1 MTQGWTPKL
10 PPLGQSLLR
19 WSATTA
25 LPATP
30 ARRGAGGRRRRRK
43 WRLWSKNL
51 GEGGIGAHLVHIAA
65 AHADRTNQL
74 ILHNDRESATH
85 EVISE
90 AGGLTEV
97 QANHSSVNG
106 VEALRHG
113 A

>member
-1 MTQGWTPKL
+1 RVRPVGTVRAPPALSGSTP
-10 PPLGQSLLR
+10 
-19 WSATTA
+19 
-25 LPATP
+25 
-30 ARRGAGGRRRRRK
+30 RRGGGGRRRRPK

-51 GEGGIGAHLVHIAA
+51 GEGGIGAHLVHSAA

-74 ILHNDRESATH
+74 ILHDDRESDTD
-85 EVISE
+85 EVRSE